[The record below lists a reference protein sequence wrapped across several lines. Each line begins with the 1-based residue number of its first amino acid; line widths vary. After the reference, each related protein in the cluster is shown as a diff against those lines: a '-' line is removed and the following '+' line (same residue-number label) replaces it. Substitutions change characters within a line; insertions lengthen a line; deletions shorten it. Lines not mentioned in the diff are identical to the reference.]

1 MPAVFR
7 FQDSGQIEICFS
19 EDMNDIGVG
28 DVVNCVI
35 ARIEGLFRADGVAAG
50 AFMCGVIS
58 LCVVGCCIRG
68 VGISG
73 MSIGGLACSVIMLL
87 SAMIVMPVVIL
98 SVGERGEAAENQCNA
113 IFANSCHIG
122 Y

>member
-1 MPAVFR
+1 M
-7 FQDSGQIEICFS
+7 
-19 EDMNDIGVG
+19 
-28 DVVNCVI
+28 VNCVI
-35 ARIEGLFRADGVAAG
+35 ARIEGLFRADGVATG
-50 AFMCGVIS
+50 AFAFMSDVIS

-68 VGISG
+68 MGISR